1 MISGGL
7 MDKKDFVKRLY
18 AGIFFL
24 IGIGLIVVVVLAIG
38 MEKGLTQPKFQAAVL
53 YRDVGGLSVGAP
65 VRLSGVTI
73 GTVAK
78 IDFLD
83 EQMKGRGV
91 KVTLNIFRRYRK
103 QFEKSSQFAIKTQG
117 ILGEKLV
124 DIALSEQGKN
134 FDVNQPI
141 IGDDPLDV
149 QDLAETF
156 GDTAVSLSETSRAI
170 DEMIEELSNITTAT
184 KRLMNRIEEKLMDGS
199 LFKIF

>member
-1 MISGGL
+1 

-24 IGIGLIVVVVLAIG
+24 IGIGLIIVVVLAIG

-83 EQMKGRGV
+83 EQIKGRGV

-103 QFEKSSQFAIKTQG
+103 QFEKSFQFAIKTQG

-124 DIALSEQGKN
+124 DIALSEQGQN
-134 FDVNQPI
+134 FDLNQPI

-156 GDTAVSLSETSRAI
+156 GDTAVSLSETSQAI

>member
-1 MISGGL
+1 

-24 IGIGLIVVVVLAIG
+24 IGVALILVVILAIG
-38 MEKGLTQPKFQAAVL
+38 MEKGLTQPKFQATVV
-53 YRDVGGLSVGAP
+53 YREVGGLSVGAP

-73 GTVAK
+73 GTVAN
-78 IDFLD
+78 IDFLN
-83 EQMKGRGV
+83 EPVKGRGV
-91 KVTLNIFRRYRK
+91 KVTLNIFRRYK
-103 QFEKSSQFAIKTQG
+103 QQFEKADQFAIKTEG

-124 DIALSEQGKN
+124 DITVSDGVKKLDLNE
-134 FDVNQPI
+134 PM

-156 GDTAVSLSETSRAI
+156 GDTAVSLSETSQAI
-170 DEMIEELSNITTAT
+170 DDMIEELRNITATT
-184 KRLMNRIEEKLMDGS
+184 KRLMNRIEEKLLDGS

>member
-1 MISGGL
+1 

-24 IGIGLIVVVVLAIG
+24 IGLGLIVVVVLAIG
-38 MEKGLTQPKFQAAVL
+38 MEKGLTQPKFQTAVL

-73 GTVAK
+73 GTVAN
-78 IDFLD
+78 IDFLN
-83 EQMKGRGV
+83 EEFKGRGV
-91 KVTLNIFRRYRK
+91 KVTLNIFRRYRR
-103 QFEKSSQFAIKTQG
+103 QFERAAQFAIKTEG
-117 ILGEKLV
+117 ILGQKLV
-124 DIALSEQGKN
+124 DISVTEQGKMLDLN
-134 FDVNQPI
+134 EPI

-170 DEMIEELSNITTAT
+170 DDMIEELRNITTAT
-184 KRLMNRIEEKLMDGS
+184 KRLMNRIEEKLIDGS

>member
-1 MISGGL
+1 

-24 IGIGLIVVVVLAIG
+24 IGIGLIIVVVLAIG

-124 DIALSEQGKN
+124 DITLSEQGKN
-134 FDVNQPI
+134 FDLNQPI

-156 GDTAVSLSETSRAI
+156 GDTAVSLSETSQAI
-170 DEMIEELSNITTAT
+170 DEMIEELSNITAAT

>member
-1 MISGGL
+1 

-24 IGIGLIVVVVLAIG
+24 IGIGLIIVVVLAIG

-103 QFEKSSQFAIKTQG
+103 QFEQSSQFAIKTQG

-134 FDVNQPI
+134 FDLNQPI

-156 GDTAVSLSETSRAI
+156 GDTAVSLSETSQAI
-170 DEMIEELSNITTAT
+170 DEMIEELSNITAAT